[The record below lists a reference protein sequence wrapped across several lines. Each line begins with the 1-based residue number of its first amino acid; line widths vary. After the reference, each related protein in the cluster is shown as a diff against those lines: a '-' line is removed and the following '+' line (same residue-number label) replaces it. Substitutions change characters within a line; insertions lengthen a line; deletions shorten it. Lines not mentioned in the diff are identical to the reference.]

1 MHIEAIADW
10 LMKAFI
16 IAMAVGGLAFV
27 TAMGLLGYWLSSDSK
42 DEPIEKDIK
51 DIKTEIRGI
60 RRELQKLPTTIA
72 AIVKPSSDVE
82 NTKATAKT
90 KAHENGK
97 TIKPKARN
105 K

>member
-1 MHIEAIADW
+1 MYISVECRMHIEAIADW

-60 RRELQKLPTTIA
+60 RRELQKLPTAIA
-72 AIVKPSSDVE
+72 AILKHSPE
-82 NTKATAKT
+82 NADLPAKQRRT
-90 KAHENGK
+90 
-97 TIKPKARN
+97 KPKTRT